1 MRQSLKI
8 WVQAARP
15 KTLPAAISPVLI
27 GLVMALADGA
37 FHPFIA
43 AVTLICAVLIQ
54 IGTNIANDY
63 FDFIKGSDT
72 GSRLGPVRV
81 TQAGLVPPEKVRRAF
96 IIVFSLAALLGVIL
110 IWRGG
115 WVILAIGVVSIASGI
130 LYTAGPL
137 PLAYIGISDLFVLIF
152 FGPIAVA
159 GTYYLQVHG
168 IRTEVLIASLAPGL
182 IATAILTVNNLRDIH
197 TDRQAGKK
205 TLAVRYGAN
214 FVRYEYLATIAIA
227 CLVPIFLVLLTRQ
240 HYFSLLATT
249 TFLFAIPAIKSVFR
263 DAIDRGLNR
272 TLAST
277 GRLLLIYSLLFSLGW
292 LL

>member
-1 MRQSLKI
+1 MKQQLKI
-8 WVQAARP
+8 WIQAARP

-27 GLVMALADGA
+27 GLAMALADGA

-72 GSRLGPVRV
+72 SKRLGPVRV
-81 TQAGLVPPEKVRRAF
+81 TQAGLIPPGKVKMAF
-96 IIVFSLAALLGVIL
+96 IVVFATAAILGLIL

-130 LYTAGPL
+130 LYTAGPM

-159 GTYYLQVHG
+159 GTYYLQTHG
-168 IRTEVLIASLAPGL
+168 IKTEVLMASLAPGF

-197 TDRQAGKK
+197 TDREAGKK
-205 TLAVRYGAN
+205 TLAVRFGEN
-214 FVRYEYLATIAIA
+214 FVRYEYFFSIAIA
-227 CLVPIFLVLLTRQ
+227 CSTPIFLVLFTRQ
-240 HYFSLLATT
+240 HYFSLLATV
-249 TFLFAIPAIKSVFR
+249 TFLFAIPTIKSVFR
-263 DAIDRGLNR
+263 DTIDRGLNR

-277 GRLLLIYSLLFSLGW
+277 GRLLLIYSLLFSIGW
-292 LL
+292 VI

>member
-1 MRQSLKI
+1 MKQQLKI
-8 WVQAARP
+8 WLQAARP

-27 GLVMALADGA
+27 GLVMALANGA
-37 FHPFIA
+37 FHLLIA

-54 IGTNIANDY
+54 VGTNIANDY
-63 FDFIKGSDT
+63 FDFIKGSDS
-72 GSRLGPVRV
+72 GNRLGPVRV
-81 TQAGLVPPEKVRRAF
+81 TQAGLMPPKKVKRAF
-96 IIVFSLAALLGVIL
+96 IIVFALAALFGLIL

-115 WVILAIGVVSIASGI
+115 WIILAIGVVSIASGI

-152 FGPIAVA
+152 FGLVAVA
-159 GTYYLQVHG
+159 GTYYLQTLS
-168 IRTEVLIASLAPGL
+168 IEPAVLIASLAPGL
-182 IATAILTVNNLRDIH
+182 FATAILTVNNLRDIH

-205 TLAVRYGAN
+205 TLAVRFGAN
-214 FVRYEYLATIAIA
+214 FVRYEYLIAIVIA
-227 CLVPIFLVLLTRQ
+227 CSIPIILVILTRQ

-272 TLAST
+272 TLAGT
-277 GRLLLIYSLLFSLGW
+277 GRLLLIYSLLFSIGW